1 MQYGELRADRC
12 SRIINQFFQF
22 DYKYLYN
29 IVTTGLRIYVASS
42 NHTMSEYKQL
52 SAGKTSCKNPRKI
65 INKNKDED
73 IDPVQGDLLHDLPE
87 WLEEFTENLV
97 DERVPALR
105 STPASSSRE
114 SGPEPPRKV
123 VSGKHSIH
131 THFPKDRNCEMCKRT
146 KITRAPC
153 RRCTGKAV
161 LRAASFGNLITADI
175 KVLSEG
181 CESRNNHRYAVVV
194 QDLATQWIQ
203 AYSVQN
209 NNFTG
214 KRKGVHKSSS
224 SRQKSQKSFTL
235 TIP

>member
-12 SRIINQFFQF
+12 SRIINRFFQF

-65 INKNKDED
+65 IHKNKDED

-153 RRCTGKAV
+153 RRRTGKAV

-181 CESRNNHRYAVVV
+181 ISKQSPIRSRGTRFGNSMDSSV
-194 QDLATQWIQ
+194 
-203 AYSVQN
+203 SVQN

-214 KRKGVHKSSS
+214 KRKGVHKSFS

-235 TIP
+235 TVP